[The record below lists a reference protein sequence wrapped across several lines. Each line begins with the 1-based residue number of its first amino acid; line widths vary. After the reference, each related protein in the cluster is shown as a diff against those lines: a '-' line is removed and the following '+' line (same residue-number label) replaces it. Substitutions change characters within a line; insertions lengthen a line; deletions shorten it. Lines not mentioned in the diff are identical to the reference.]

1 MPSLTIQ
8 YMSDSG
14 MVQLSRDC
22 GDEGGR
28 HMTCKGK
35 QDRDTIL
42 KQLIC
47 TDENAVEMSVNNL
60 IMPEDNTSAAK
71 SINHDLTLAKE
82 VENVQSDNNEDNNI
96 EVAIS
101 RADTG
106 IGNDNNIVKITL
118 EDLMVGD
125 QPIDEQQTLFTDEM
139 TKTSAS
145 KKGLPKDKKPYS
157 GKKIRGRHPLDDVM
171 MGDQPPVD
179 VTTPEVLPH
188 VKKMLQQDLKLKDI
202 PNFDDKSL
210 MTTSDSSKI
219 TASSIIVP
227 STELPSEASII
238 LSTTTMFTSQDP
250 ERNTTDNNENEI
262 STEHE
267 PLATASVTNDMV
279 SVVAAGHAISTDEG
293 TGKNIIHPLH
303 ISSDSSKQASGFI
316 KPPHR
321 KEESTQLTADDH
333 FIPPMLLVKAK
344 FTASSTRSH
353 FEVVTESPNSTS
365 NSSDGNPMKQVTAE
379 ESLAKESETE
389 TNNTGS
395 TLTKKST
402 KNV

>member
-1 MPSLTIQ
+1 MYLFVIF
-8 YMSDSG
+8 YCN
-14 MVQLSRDC
+14 L
-22 GDEGGR
+22 
-28 HMTCKGK
+28 

-60 IMPEDNTSAAK
+60 IMPEDNTSAVK

-82 VENVQSDNNEDNNI
+82 VEHVQSDNNEDNNI
-96 EVAIS
+96 EVAIN

-139 TKTSAS
+139 TKTTAS
-145 KKGLPKDKKPYS
+145 KKGLPKNKKPYS

-171 MGDQPPVD
+171 MGDQPSVD
-179 VTTPEVLPH
+179 ITTPEVLPH
-188 VKKMLQQDLKLKDI
+188 VKKMLQQDLKIKDI
-202 PNFDDKSL
+202 PTFDDTSL
-210 MTTSDSSKI
+210 TTTSDSSKI
-219 TASSIIVP
+219 TASSIIVS
-227 STELPSEASII
+227 STELSSEASVM
-238 LSTTTMFTSQDP
+238 LSTTTVYTSQDP

-267 PLATASVTNDMV
+267 PTASATNDMV
-279 SVVAAGHAISTDEG
+279 SVVVAGPAISTDEG

-321 KEESTQLTADDH
+321 KDESTLLTADDH

-353 FEVVTESPNSTS
+353 FEAVTESPNSTS
-365 NSSDGNPMKQVTAE
+365 NSSGGSSIKQDTAE
-379 ESLAKESETE
+379 ENLAKESETE
-389 TNNTGS
+389 TTNTGF
-395 TLTKKST
+395 TLTSMILLKCFFS
-402 KNV
+402 